1 LELIPTKS
9 FAPTPPAR
17 WGEFLRGDTYD
28 FGNSSIHDLDFC
40 SIVVPIDMEQG
51 VALNATGSDSYCY
64 SNSPPWFLTIS
75 NQPVYLSVSLSG
87 PVIPIVNPVTAFGSQ
102 GNGSPLFPNQPYR
115 FGVYAGGFDEST
127 PAATNAIR
135 ISVYAATNFVTGA
148 TNVAPIN
155 VFTIPLP
162 RRTVSADSNLWTAFM
177 SNGAATTFTTNGLT
191 TTVQFLDNGLTND
204 EVFDLTWL
212 NGQVITNYI
221 LTGYELTHIASS
233 TNYFYKVEVLGK
245 VQVGNSTLNPFATNS
260 AGVWAY
266 TPLYTLDF
274 NQPSPLQSIY
284 MNQLFF
290 QGTPTP
296 PTYADATVTGPA
308 GVNLAVTN
316 QYVLTNNTAYT
327 NLDNSPELRRH
338 PVLDQFVLDMNKDP
352 LALASYVINQ
362 IELADP
368 YARPVVPSC
377 RRSLAAALTGA
388 PWEPSSKDAARPL
401 NNAPCW
407 YICCGRRAI
416 RRLTS
421 SQRTTTCSCRRT
433 MSASFGRCRSTAY
446 CIPMAFPSLRT
457 VCCRLIIPGW
467 SPISARTP

>member
-1 LELIPTKS
+1 MAGDLGLPAQLAPAAPFFKYAFGMSAIGQSFSLGMAADGGVWAWGDNEFGQFGNGNTLSPVSENLGLIPTES

-28 FGNSSIHDLDFC
+28 FGDTSIHDLDFC

-51 VALNATGSDSYCY
+51 VALNATGSDAYCY
-64 SNSPPWFLTIS
+64 SNSPPWFLRIS
-75 NQPVYLSVSLSG
+75 NQTLYLSTALSG
-87 PVIPIVNPVTAFGSQ
+87 PVIQVNNPVTAFGTQ
-102 GNGSPLFPNQPYR
+102 GSGSPLLPDQPYR

-135 ISVYAATNFVTGA
+135 ISVYNATNFVAGA
-148 TNVAPIN
+148 SNVAPFS
-155 VFTIPLP
+155 VFTISLP

-177 SNGAATTFTTNGLT
+177 SNGAAATFITNGLT

-204 EVFDLTWL
+204 EVFGLSWL

-221 LTGYELTHIASS
+221 LTGYELTHTASS

-245 VQVGNSTLNPFATNS
+245 VQVGNTTLNYFATNS
-260 AGVWAY
+260 AGAWAY

-284 MNQLFF
+284 MDRLFF

-296 PTYADATVTGPA
+296 PTYADATVAGPA

-316 QYVLTNNTAYT
+316 QYVLTSNTAYT

-338 PVLDQFVLDMNKDP
+338 PVLDQFVLDMNRDP

-368 YARPVVPSC
+368 YATGQANGSVAPQVTC
-377 RRSLAAALTGA
+377 GGIDRSALGTFLEGA
-388 PWEPSSKDAARPL
+388 RFAH
-401 NNAPCW
+401 
-407 YICCGRRAI
+407 
-416 RRLTS
+416 
-421 SQRTTTCSCRRT
+421 
-433 MSASFGRCRSTAY
+433 
-446 CIPMAFPSLRT
+446 
-457 VCCRLIIPGW
+457 
-467 SPISARTP
+467 